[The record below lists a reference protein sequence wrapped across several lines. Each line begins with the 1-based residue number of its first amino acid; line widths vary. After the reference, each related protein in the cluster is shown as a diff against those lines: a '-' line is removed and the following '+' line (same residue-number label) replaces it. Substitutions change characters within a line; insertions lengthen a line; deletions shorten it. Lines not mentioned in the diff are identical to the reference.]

1 MDAILNE
8 KVLEER
14 SEISEKLDLNRI
26 KWSDVKAKFHHK
38 VKLFLNVCYSERVKE
53 VDMKGKGEKK

>member
-14 SEISEKLDLNRI
+14 SDISEKLDLNKI
-26 KWSDVKAKFHHK
+26 KWGDVKAKFHPK
-38 VKLFLNVCYSERVKE
+38 VKLFLNVCYSDRVKE
-53 VDMKGKGEKK
+53 VDLKGKPQNK